1 MLWTQMW
8 SFKTQRETQVL
19 QARDLPGR
27 GRLLQEHPLPI
38 LVEHY
43 LPDTELA
50 GLADLGLEPVLLLC
64 GSRLHSLWKG
74 PLLHPKQGSQSRLSA
89 VRVPEPFVLSSQML
103 FVSLRDP
110 GFYGFLP
117 SLYSFLFVYP

>member
-1 MLWTQMW
+1 MW
-8 SFKTQRETQVL
+8 SFKTQQETQVL
-19 QARDLPGR
+19 QARELPGCSCP
-27 GRLLQEHPLPI
+27 LQERSLPI

-50 GLADLGLEPVLLLC
+50 GLADRGLEPVLLFC

-89 VRVPEPFVLSSQML
+89 VRVPEPLALSSQML
-103 FVSLRDP
+103 FVSLRYS
-110 GFYGFLP
+110 GLYGFLP
-117 SLYSFLFVYP
+117 SLCTFLFVYP